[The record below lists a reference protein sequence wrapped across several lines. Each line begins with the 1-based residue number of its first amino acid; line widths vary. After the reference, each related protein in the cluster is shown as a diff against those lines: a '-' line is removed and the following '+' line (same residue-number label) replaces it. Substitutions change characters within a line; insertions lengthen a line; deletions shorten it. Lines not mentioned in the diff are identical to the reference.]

1 MQHFN
6 LIIVIATILSV
17 VACNPKMPIY
27 TKPSSNNKDYN
38 ISYLFE
44 HDGCK
49 VYRFI
54 DGSNCVYFTS
64 CQGETSFQQDSVTLI
79 RNSTNQK

>member
-1 MQHFN
+1 MKHFY
-6 LIIVIATILSV
+6 LIFIIGALLSIA
-17 VACNPKMPIY
+17 ACTPKMPIY

-38 ISYLFE
+38 VSYLFE

-49 VYRFI
+49 VYRFM

-64 CQGETSFQQDSVTLI
+64 CQGETVFVRDSLSEI
-79 RNSTNQK
+79 RNSTRLK

>member
-6 LIIVIATILSV
+6 LITVIVAILAIA
-17 VACNPKMPIY
+17 ACTPRMPIY
-27 TKPSSNNKDYN
+27 TKPSSNNKDYK

-54 DGSNCVYFTS
+54 DGPNCVYFTS
-64 CQGETSFQQDSVTLI
+64 CQGETSFQQDSVTVI

>member
-1 MQHFN
+1 M
-6 LIIVIATILSV
+6 LIIIGAILAISS
-17 VACNPKMPIY
+17 CNPKMPIY

-38 ISYLFE
+38 VSYLFE

-49 VYRFI
+49 VYRFM

-64 CQGETSFQQDSVTLI
+64 CRGETSYQQDSVSII
-79 RNSTNQK
+79 RNTTR

>member
-1 MQHFN
+1 MRILLTLFI
-6 LIIVIATILSV
+6 LIVFYTS
-17 VACNPKMPIY
+17 CTFPKPIY
-27 TKPSSNNKDYN
+27 TQPTDNNIDYK

-49 VYRFI
+49 VYRFE
-54 DGSNCVYFTS
+54 DRSKYVYFTS
-64 CQGETSFQQDSVTLI
+64 CRGETSYVKDSVNII